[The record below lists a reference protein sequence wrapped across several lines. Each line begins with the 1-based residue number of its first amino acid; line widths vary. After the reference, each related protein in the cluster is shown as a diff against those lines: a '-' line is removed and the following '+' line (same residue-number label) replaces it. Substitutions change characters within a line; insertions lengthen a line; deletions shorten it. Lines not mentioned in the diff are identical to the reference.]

1 MIQQFIQN
9 FLRFWGFGPTAAD
22 DESTPAIENP
32 FPLYKTYTVHH
43 PFYDIVHQIFSKK
56 YGFQHDLSQLHE
68 LLDTPEFS
76 ADKSDILRVPELG
89 KTDRKMPFIQDYYTY
104 VDSDPEFA
112 HIYRE
117 FIISTIKPLFSE
129 PVVVYQSTP
138 NLRICFPGSTAIG
151 RRSTDPS
158 PDIIGIHSDR
168 EFNHP
173 PEEIN
178 FIVPITEME
187 NTNSLFYEPEVDSTV
202 PPENYLNLNL
212 RKNEMFMAY
221 FNQLRHFNRINCT
234 GKTRISI
241 DFRIIPY
248 SKYREQMED
257 QKGSISYNKKM
268 IIGEYFQII

>member
-1 MIQQFIQN
+1 
-9 FLRFWGFGPTAAD
+9 
-22 DESTPAIENP
+22 
-32 FPLYKTYTVHH
+32 
-43 PFYDIVHQIFSKK
+43 
-56 YGFQHDLSQLHE
+56 
-68 LLDTPEFS
+68 
-76 ADKSDILRVPELG
+76 
-89 KTDRKMPFIQDYYTY
+89 

-117 FIISTIKPLFSE
+117 FIISAIKPLFSE

-202 PPENYLNLNL
+202 SPENYLNLNL

-234 GKTRISI
+234 GKTRISL

-248 SKYREQMED
+248 SKYKEHMDD